1 MCTKFIGKV
10 TTIRWVMSR
19 RRRHICKWAF
29 LQVPSLILRFQST
42 LPLVM
47 RIVKGKNNTGGN
59 QTEKLITDP
68 TLDFN
73 KRLNMQALNKKYC
86 EHFQKSMI
94 LKPSKK
100 EFL

>member
-1 MCTKFIGKV
+1 
-10 TTIRWVMSR
+10 
-19 RRRHICKWAF
+19 
-29 LQVPSLILRFQST
+29 
-42 LPLVM
+42 M

-73 KRLNMQALNKKYC
+73 KRLNMQSLNKKYC
-86 EHFQKSMI
+86 EHFQKSTI